1 MHLYGC
7 IHNKEYRALGSI
19 LGPPIPGNYQLSSDQ
34 PDAMAGLDFVG
45 SSLTKQRNYLDALA
59 VFSMLTGLTGDMRD
73 PFISRPG
80 IASQSILVFNQ
91 TAVDNIYTGMALN
104 CGALRGNPYREEY
117 EYPHMIPHDGHKKSL
132 V

>member
-1 MHLYGC
+1 M
-7 IHNKEYRALGSI
+7 GSI
-19 LGPPIPGNYQLSSDQ
+19 LGPPIQGNYQLSSDQ
-34 PDAMAGLDFVG
+34 PGAMAGLDFVG

-59 VFSMLTGLTGDMRD
+59 VFSMLTGDMRE
-73 PFISRPG
+73 PSISRPG

-104 CGALRGNPYREEY
+104 CGALRGNQYREEY
-117 EYPHMIPHDGHKKSL
+117 EYPHMIPHDRHKKSL